1 MIIAPTRAAVIT
13 RSTRLDARYHTAPA
27 VRLRAAL
34 LHSGLELRA
43 IGDYGSARM
52 PNRMKQTL
60 AVSGE
65 KYVSYLRP
73 YDVFEYLPP
82 EADRLSVSRTEN
94 LADYMITS
102 GDLLQTRSGR
112 NLGPLTIADDYLARF
127 ALSDDMIRV
136 TISSETQRYYTLA
149 FLQCAVGQHL
159 LRGDLNGSVIDH
171 LSVSQVSAIQVP
183 FIDSITGKVAKL
195 MKESTEIRQR
205 SRITLHDAVEAL
217 NNAIDIAPDKPLRDG
232 WTVKAASLGTRLD
245 AAYHSMRVQTMRDKL
260 LAAGGVELG
269 SVATITKPGGRY
281 KTYYVA
287 PGHGT
292 PLLSG
297 RQILQADPIGAKH
310 ISSRSITKDTGYELR
325 SGVIC
330 FQADG
335 RAEESLG
342 YPSMVTSERDGWLAS
357 GHVGRAAPKS
367 SDDAG
372 WLWASLAS
380 DAVREQ
386 VAALACGS
394 VVDALYP
401 EDLENVVLPP
411 RELVDSASVAAA
423 WEGFADAAMKAA
435 EARRMVEMELAERGV
450 AV

>member
-1 MIIAPTRAAVIT
+1 MRP
-13 RSTRLDARYHTAPA
+13 
-27 VRLRAAL
+27 
-34 LHSGLELRA
+34 
-43 IGDYGSARM
+43 IGDYATVFAPGRFKRSY
-52 PNRMKQTL
+52 
-60 AVSGE
+60 AVPGE
-65 KYVSYLRP
+65 EYVPYLRP

-82 EADRLSVSRTEN
+82 EADRLSVARTEN
-94 LADYMITS
+94 LDGYRIES
-102 GDLLQTRSGR
+102 GMLLQTCSGR
-112 NLGPLTIADDYLARF
+112 NLGPLTVADEYLARF
-127 ALSDDMIRV
+127 VLSHDMVRI
-136 TISSETQRYYTLA
+136 TISNELDRLYTLA
-149 FLQCAVGQHL
+149 FLQTPIGQHL

-171 LSVSQVSAIQVP
+171 ISDTQVRAIQVP
-183 FIDSITGKVAKL
+183 FIESITGKVAKL
-195 MKESTEIRQR
+195 MKRAVALRQR

-372 WLWASLAS
+372 WLWASLAC

-450 AV
+450 AG